1 MECLDPQEF
10 DAVIAQVRAHCERL
24 DEVHTQLVMARA
36 EYR

>member
-24 DEVHTQLVMARA
+24 DEVHPQLVMARA